1 VGARGGAFM
10 LATVGGKGGAGGAE
24 YMTGGDP
31 ICIAGT
37 GMTAFGRHEDRDL
50 GDLFVEAIEAALA
63 HAKTEPGS
71 IGMIVAANSMAGL
84 LQDQESVRGQ
94 VMLSGTAFEGVPLVN
109 VENAC
114 ASSST
119 ALQVATWALLA
130 GNADAVLVAGVE
142 KLFHPDKSLTFRA
155 LASASDVHPERA
167 TGSFFMDFY
176 ASRARHHMQEYGT
189 TVEQLAAVS
198 SKNRRHG
205 ALNPLAQFRQ
215 PVSAKDVL
223 ASRMIADPLTLLM
236 CSPISDGAAAAVL
249 TRRSRMPSD
258 VPAVAIRGLGLASG
272 NVTGPEFN
280 TIRKTAWQAYD
291 QAGIEPTDVDLAEVH
306 DATAV
311 AEIEA
316 CEALG
321 FCERGA
327 GGGLA
332 ESGATA
338 LGGRL
343 PVNASGGLCS
353 RGHPV
358 AATGLAQICELTW
371 QLRGECEARQVQNA
385 VVGIAENHGGLVGND
400 VAVAV
405 VSILERVQ

>member
-1 VGARGGAFM
+1 
-10 LATVGGKGGAGGAE
+10 
-24 YMTGGDP
+24 MTGGDP
-31 ICIAGT
+31 ICIAGA

-50 GDLFVEAIEAALA
+50 GDLFVEAIQTALA
-63 HAKTEPGS
+63 HATIEPGS
-71 IGMIVAANSMAGL
+71 IGMVVAANSMAGL
-84 LQDQESVRGQ
+84 LQSQESIRGQ
-94 VMLSGTAFEGVPLVN
+94 VMLSGTKFAGVPVVN

-130 GNADAVLVAGVE
+130 GRADAVLVVGVE
-142 KLFHPDKSLTFRA
+142 KLFNPDKSLTFRA
-155 LASASDVHPERA
+155 LASASDVRQEGA
-167 TGSFFMDFY
+167 AGSIFMDFY
-176 ASRARHHMQEYGT
+176 ASRARHHMDEYGT

-205 ALNPLAQFRQ
+205 ALNPLAQFRE
-215 PVSAKDVL
+215 PVSVKDVL
-223 ASRMIADPLTLLM
+223 ESRMIADPLTLLM
-236 CSPISDGAAAAVL
+236 CSPISDGASAVVL
-249 TRRSRMPSD
+249 TRKSRISTD
-258 VPAVAIRGLGLASG
+258 APAVAIKGFGLNSG
-272 NVTGPEFN
+272 NVTGPEFT
-280 TIRKTAWQAYD
+280 TIRKTAQQAYD
-291 QAGIEPTDVDLAEVH
+291 QASIEPADVNLAEVH
-306 DATAV
+306 DATAI

-332 ESGATA
+332 ESGVTA

-371 QLRGECEARQVQNA
+371 QLRGECSARQVKNA

-400 VAVAV
+400 VAVAAV
-405 VSILERVQ
+405 TIVERIQ